1 MTCALSHQLNHS
13 DGAPQVA
20 PVVNNPPTSAGDA
33 RDAGLILGL
42 GRSPWRSKWE
52 PNPVLVPENP
62 MDRGAWQATV
72 CGVAKESDTTEQQVT
87 RGPMDQAPWLE
98 FLFVK

>member
-1 MTCALSHQLNHS
+1 MVVSLSHNWWLSGKEPACNTG
-13 DGAPQVA
+13 DG
-20 PVVNNPPTSAGDA
+20 
-33 RDAGLILGL
+33 GLILGL